1 MAFLDSIFSGNK
13 TETVEVYQKSQTF
26 VNGVLGPEE
35 ETKTKEFTGLFWRGA
50 MAERYVS
57 EQYRSIVNG
66 IIIAKPSEVDHS
78 DLPESARLKID
89 GQYYSIIYSDNVAG
103 QNKVIQIPVKKW
115 IET

>member
-35 ETKTKEFTGLFWRGA
+35 WTKTKEFTGLFWRGA

-57 EQYRSIVNG
+57 ERYRADVAGVVVARPTDVSISD
-66 IIIAKPSEVDHS
+66 IPQSAKLV
-78 DLPESARLKID
+78 I
-89 GQYYSIIYSDNVAG
+89 DNVDYFVIYVDDVANQG
-103 QNKVIQIPVKKW
+103 KVIQIPVKK
-115 IET
+115 ENE